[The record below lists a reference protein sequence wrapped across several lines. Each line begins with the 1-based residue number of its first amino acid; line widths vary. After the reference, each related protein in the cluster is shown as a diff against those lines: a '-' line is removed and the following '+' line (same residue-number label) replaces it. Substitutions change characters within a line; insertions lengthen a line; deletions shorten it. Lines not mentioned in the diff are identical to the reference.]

1 MLTVFGSINL
11 DISVRSPQLP
21 RPGETLLGGSNA
33 LLSPGGKGANQ
44 AHAARRFGVPTRM
57 FGTVGEDAFATAAL
71 TMLREADV
79 DLTGVEASAGDPTG
93 LAVITVSEA
102 GENTIVVAPG
112 ANHAVR
118 AGQVPDAVL
127 QSSRVLL
134 LQLEV
139 PWAESQALAWRARL
153 AGCKVV
159 LNASPLPPHE
169 VLQPLDAI
177 DLLIVN
183 SVELDQLCAQHG
195 IAEGEPLP
203 NARRLAAALRR
214 DVLVT
219 LGAGGSFLMQ
229 ANGEHIHAPAL
240 PVQAVDTTGAGDTYA
255 GVLCAALATGEVPA
269 RAMAYASTAAALAC
283 QRPGAQAAQPS
294 RAEIDARLMN
304 RENT

>member
-11 DISVRSPQLP
+11 DVSVRSSRLPQ
-21 RPGETLLGGSNA
+21 PGETLMGGQA
-33 LLSPGGKGANQ
+33 MLSPGGKGANQ
-44 AHAARRFGVPTRM
+44 AHAARCFGVPTRM
-57 FGTVGEDAFATAAL
+57 YGKVGGDAFATAAL
-71 TMLREADV
+71 LMLRHADV
-79 DLTGVEASAGDPTG
+79 DLCGVEVSASDPTG
-93 LAVITVSEA
+93 LAVITVSEV

-118 AGQVPDAVL
+118 ARQVPDAVL
-127 QSSRVLL
+127 HTSRVLL

-169 VLQPLDAI
+169 ALQQLDAI

-183 SVELDQLCAQHG
+183 IVELGQLCAQHG
-195 IAEGEPLP
+195 MADGDPLQS
-203 NARRLAAALRR
+203 ARRLAAALRR
-214 DVLVT
+214 DVVVT
-219 LGAGGSFLMQ
+219 LGASGSVLMQ
-229 ANGEHIHAPAL
+229 ASGEHIHAPAL

-255 GVLCAALATGEVPA
+255 GVLCAALATGETPA
-269 RAMAYASTAAALAC
+269 RAMAFASTAAALAC

-294 RAEIDARLMN
+294 RAEIDASMTL
-304 RENT
+304 EAP